1 MFSFRIRK
9 CPNSTG
15 LSKHLGDCC
24 QAFCDRTH
32 LNMRYLSSSIDAVS
46 PRTKL
51 FKHKLLM
58 LTLALLVVATGMF
71 ATFMITPKYEATMS
85 LLVSRDRIDPQI
97 TSTDKTA
104 EITQTSISDEEFNSE
119 LELFKSLEV
128 IKGAAQELDLVNDQ
142 KPKQNTWLADM
153 RARLKGAIYS
163 VTSKTDEHNINVST
177 NDQGYDF
184 ALEKVVNRVV
194 GNLDV
199 VPVKKSRVIKVS
211 YVDTDPIRAKRT
223 LDAIYRKFVDLHVQM
238 NDKPEA
244 GEVFNE
250 QTGKFS
256 DQLNAAT
263 RSLKDFDTS
272 NGVVGADISTQQGLL
287 QKQLSDTQIQLSSAR
302 TEIGETIKTIS
313 SLQEKIALEPKQI
326 QTGFVSKYVPAL
338 DRMKDE
344 LLQLEQQRT
353 QLLQKYQPNSRFVRE
368 NQERIDQLKKTL
380 AAETANPPQERTYAL
395 NDLRRRLESQL
406 VDAQTKLGS
415 LKDREKTLSGQAS
428 KLLTDVEFLNTKSI
442 ERTAIE
448 RKRNISE
455 EAYLLYQKK
464 ARENEIGQVLNKE
477 QIMNFVVVDPP
488 RTDGEQKNPKPLLNL
503 VVLLAVGS
511 MAAFAGSIAY
521 DKFTSQETEPQ
532 MIVSALEFERRFDIP
547 VLASISH
554 FERSDYIEVRP
565 KSYGSKLPPAVIEA
579 GESGSI

>member
-1 MFSFRIRK
+1 
-9 CPNSTG
+9 
-15 LSKHLGDCC
+15 
-24 QAFCDRTH
+24 
-32 LNMRYLSSSIDAVS
+32 
-46 PRTKL
+46 
-51 FKHKLLM
+51 M
-58 LTLALLVVATGMF
+58 LTLVLLVVATGMF

-85 LLVSRDRIDPQI
+85 LMVSRDRIDPQI

-128 IKGAAQELDLVNDQ
+128 IKGAAKELDLVNDQ

-153 RARLKGAIYS
+153 RAKVKSTIYS
-163 VTSKTDEHNINVST
+163 LTAKSDEHSETIST

-184 ALEKVVNRVV
+184 ALEKAVNRVV

-199 VPVKKSRVIKVS
+199 VPVKKSRVIKIS

-223 LDAIYRKFVDLHVQM
+223 LDAIYRKFVELHVQM
-238 NDKPEA
+238 NEKPEA

-256 DQLNAAT
+256 QQLNAAT

-380 AAETANPPQERTYAL
+380 AAETANPPQERTFAL

-406 VDAQTKLGS
+406 VDAQTKLAS

-442 ERTAIE
+442 ERTSIE

-488 RTDGEQKNPKPLLNL
+488 RTDGEQKNPKPVLNL

-521 DKFTSQETEPQ
+521 ERLTGREADPE
-532 MIVSALEFERRFDIP
+532 MIISALEFERRFDIP

-554 FERSDYIEVRP
+554 IDRIDSIDVSPRNYSR
-565 KSYGSKLPPAVIEA
+565 KLPPAAIDS
-579 GESGSI
+579 GQTGSI

>member
-1 MFSFRIRK
+1 
-9 CPNSTG
+9 
-15 LSKHLGDCC
+15 
-24 QAFCDRTH
+24 
-32 LNMRYLSSSIDAVS
+32 MRYLSSSIEAAS

-58 LTLALLVVATGMF
+58 LTLVLLVVATGMF

-153 RARLKGAIYS
+153 RAKVKGAIYS
-163 VTSKTDEHNINVST
+163 LTSKSDEQIENVST

-184 ALEKVVNRVV
+184 ALEKIVNRVV

-250 QTGKFS
+250 QTGKFG

-263 RSLKDFDTS
+263 RSLKDFDMS

-395 NDLRRRLESQL
+395 NDLRRRLEGQL
-406 VDAQTKLGS
+406 VDAQTKLSS

-488 RTDGEQKNPKPLLNL
+488 RTDGEQKNPKPVINL
-503 VVLLAVGS
+503 VVLLVVGS

-521 DKFTSQETEPQ
+521 DKFTSHEIEPE

-554 FERSDYIEVRP
+554 IERSDYIEVRP
-565 KSYGSKLPPAVIEA
+565 KSYGRKLPPAVIEA
-579 GESGSI
+579 GESGRI

>member
-1 MFSFRIRK
+1 
-9 CPNSTG
+9 
-15 LSKHLGDCC
+15 
-24 QAFCDRTH
+24 
-32 LNMRYLSSSIDAVS
+32 
-46 PRTKL
+46 
-51 FKHKLLM
+51 
-58 LTLALLVVATGMF
+58 
-71 ATFMITPKYEATMS
+71 
-85 LLVSRDRIDPQI
+85 
-97 TSTDKTA
+97 
-104 EITQTSISDEEFNSE
+104 
-119 LELFKSLEV
+119 
-128 IKGAAQELDLVNDQ
+128 
-142 KPKQNTWLADM
+142 
-153 RARLKGAIYS
+153 
-163 VTSKTDEHNINVST
+163 
-177 NDQGYDF
+177 
-184 ALEKVVNRVV
+184 
-194 GNLDV
+194 
-199 VPVKKSRVIKVS
+199 
-211 YVDTDPIRAKRT
+211 
-223 LDAIYRKFVDLHVQM
+223 
-238 NDKPEA
+238 
-244 GEVFNE
+244 
-250 QTGKFS
+250 
-256 DQLNAAT
+256 
-263 RSLKDFDTS
+263 
-272 NGVVGADISTQQGLL
+272 
-287 QKQLSDTQIQLSSAR
+287 
-302 TEIGETIKTIS
+302 
-313 SLQEKIALEPKQI
+313 
-326 QTGFVSKYVPAL
+326 
-338 DRMKDE
+338 MKDE

>member
-1 MFSFRIRK
+1 
-9 CPNSTG
+9 
-15 LSKHLGDCC
+15 
-24 QAFCDRTH
+24 
-32 LNMRYLSSSIDAVS
+32 MRYLSSSIDAVS

-142 KPKQNTWLADM
+142 KPKQNTWLGDM
-153 RARLKGAIYS
+153 RAKVKGAIYS
-163 VTSKTDEHNINVST
+163 LTSKSDEHIENVST

-211 YVDTDPIRAKRT
+211 YIDTDPIRAKRT